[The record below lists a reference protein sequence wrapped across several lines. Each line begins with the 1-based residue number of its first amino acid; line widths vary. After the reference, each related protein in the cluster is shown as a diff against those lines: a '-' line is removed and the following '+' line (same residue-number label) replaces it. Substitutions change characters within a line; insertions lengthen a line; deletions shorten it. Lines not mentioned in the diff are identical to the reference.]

1 MQFKYVLQYRDVF
14 EAQAIRFPGDPA
26 PARRVLP
33 LRARVAGWLLLLACA
48 IVLYL
53 LLSRT
58 AACPAL
64 LAALHRDGRWFDHPV
79 FAAGAVLSA
88 AGGAMVIAPVAY
100 VFARRRSTR
109 SVGPHAEVTVTL
121 DEVGVT
127 LTTAH
132 KALRVTWDGIA
143 AFAETPTLFVLKT
156 AGDLR
161 LILPLRAA
169 GNRRAEQWLREEF
182 SRLVV
187 PLATAVQ
194 PMGVAA

>member
-1 MQFKYVLQYRDVF
+1 MQFKYVLQYRDVT

-26 PARRVLP
+26 PPRLALP
-33 LRARVAGWLLLLACA
+33 VRAQLAGWLVVLACA
-48 IVLYL
+48 VGLYL

-58 AACPAL
+58 AAGPVL
-64 LAALHRDGRWFDHPV
+64 LDTLHAEGRWFDRPV
-79 FAAGAVLSA
+79 FTLGAVVSA
-88 AGGAMVIAPVAY
+88 VGGGMVVAPVAY
-100 VFARRRSTR
+100 VLSRRRSER
-109 SVGPHAEVTVTL
+109 AVGAHAMVTITL
-121 DEVGVT
+121 DEAGVT
-127 LTTAH
+127 LLSAH
-132 KALRVTWDGIA
+132 KELRVTWDGIA
-143 AFAETPTLFVLKT
+143 AFAETPNLFVLKT